1 MKKKHKTLKK
11 ITTVVTC
18 AIVVIAIA
26 SLCSVAYFRTESTSG
41 SNTYTFTT
49 ADISYESSI
58 SSDGR
63 LEVTNESKDSIEG
76 TVKIPKE
83 KYVVEDSSVA
93 VYASK
98 GYQFTYNCSVTN
110 EGEKPII
117 AYVAITVPV
126 YSEAGTGKE
135 GYKTLLTIDTEVQ
148 GQWALVKQSKTY
160 GDEDG
165 AHIYYIYAYAKLLG
179 SGETTPALKLPV
191 TVNKSDGRIANN
203 FLELDSD
210 SGSDW
215 KGYVKANI
223 RTMAIG
229 VQNPQTYR
237 KSLGMGKK
245 PSRSCY
251 SQTEDYFWEGDVGY
265 QYGENKRNDAYIMT
279 YLNDIWSQF
288 VNNCGIGNYFIQEIQ
303 YPFDVVET
311 TVVSSTESSGS

>member
-11 ITTVVTC
+11 IMTVVTC

-26 SLCSVAYFRTESTSG
+26 SLCSVAYFRTESTPG

-63 LEVTNESKDSIEG
+63 LEVNNESKDSIEG

-83 KYVVEDSSVA
+83 KYVVEDSSVS

-117 AYVAITVPV
+117 AYVAITVPR
-126 YSEAGTGKE
+126 YAEQDEDNTTT
-135 GYKTLLTIDTEVQ
+135 YKTLLSIDTEVQ
-148 GQWALVKQSKTY
+148 GQWVRVKTASTRSNNDAAYTY
-160 GDEDG
+160 
-165 AHIYYIYAYAKLLG
+165 YVYAYAKLLG
-179 SGETTPALKLPV
+179 SGETTPTLKLPV

-210 SGSDW
+210 SDSDW
-215 KGYVKANI
+215 KGYVKANT
-223 RTMAIG
+223 RTMAVG
-229 VQNPQTYR
+229 VQNAQTFHKAFFSYE
-237 KSLGMGKK
+237 K
-245 PSRSCY
+245 
-251 SQTEDYFWEGDVGY
+251 TEDYFWEGYAGF
-265 QYGENKRNDAYIMT
+265 QYGESKQNDAKIT
-279 YLNDIWSQF
+279 GYLKRVWTKLVDSGDITR
-288 VNNCGIGNYFIQEIQ
+288 YFRIAVK
-303 YPFDVVET
+303 YPFDT
-311 TVVSSTESSGS
+311 ATKAIISDTESSGS